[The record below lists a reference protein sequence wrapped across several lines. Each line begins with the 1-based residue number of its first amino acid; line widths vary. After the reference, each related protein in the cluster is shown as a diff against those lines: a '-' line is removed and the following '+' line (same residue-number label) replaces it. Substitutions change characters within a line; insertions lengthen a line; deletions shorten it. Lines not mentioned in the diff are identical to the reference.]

1 MPYWPLMLGYPTPL
15 VDRLDRFA
23 ANRPTRLVVL
33 FVASCAVYLQA
44 HFFWLAESHEVDSY
58 SYWFAAR
65 AVAAGQD
72 PYDTAA
78 LQAAGRLYEL
88 RLVPGDTRPPDIYPY
103 VYPPPLA
110 GLWRAMTA
118 LTPTAAH
125 RVLEVTGTLMLG
137 AAMLLLH
144 RVVRP
149 ARHGGLIFAAFTLA
163 LAVNGPAVSSTRLGQ
178 MNAPLLVAM
187 LLAVEG
193 YRRGEYVRSAF
204 ALAAA
209 MLVKITPGLLLLG
222 WALGDSGPRWRA
234 QAIRIAAAA
243 GGLTLISLPFAPWIH
258 WQEFVTTVAR
268 GIPWQAE
275 YSWWGWLTVHGDQV
289 PALLEYRLPLY
300 AAGAALLV
308 ACAWRHMRRVAPED
322 VPVEGAAVATVLA
335 LLLSPLTW
343 QHHFLFFLL
352 PAYAWLAR
360 TWAEGRWA
368 AALALVVLTTL
379 VLLRLPGAWLII
391 RPAATLAAFML
402 VTLTRRAATSP
413 PAASVTT

>member
-1 MPYWPLMLGYPTPL
+1 MSYSRLMLGSPTPL

-33 FVASCAVYLQA
+33 FVALCTVYFQA

-137 AAMLLLH
+137 AALLLLH

-149 ARHGGLIFAAFTLA
+149 ARHGGLLFAGFALA

-178 MNAPLLVAM
+178 MNAPLLVGI

-193 YRRGEYVRSAF
+193 YQRRAHLRSAV

-209 MLVKITPGLLLLG
+209 TLVKLTPVLLLLG
-222 WALGDSGPRWRA
+222 WALGDPGPRWRA
-234 QAIRIAAAA
+234 QVFRVAAAA
-243 GGLTLISLPFAPWIH
+243 VGLTLISLPFAPWIH
-258 WQEFVTTVAR
+258 WQQFVATLAR
-268 GIPWQAE
+268 GIPWQSE
-275 YSWWGWLTVHGDQV
+275 YSWWGWLTVNGDQV

-300 AAGAALLV
+300 AVGAALLV
-308 ACAWRHMRRVAPED
+308 ACAARHMRRVAPEE

-352 PAYAWLAR
+352 PAYAWMAR

-368 AALALVVLTTL
+368 MTLALVVLTTL
-379 VLLRLPGAWLII
+379 VLLRLPGAWLVI
-391 RPAATLAAFML
+391 RPVATLATFVL
-402 VTLTRRAATSP
+402 VTLARRVATSP
-413 PAASVTT
+413 QSAPATT